1 MPDMT
6 KSICALVHRPDSTRA
21 AFQAYYEE
29 NHAPLG
35 ARHFPFTRYVRNHL
49 LDAEDLGYDTISEF
63 WADDIEACAA
73 LMHGPTGEILRA
85 DEAKFMDRQRIAP
98 AGAEEHI
105 LSAGDPAGPD
115 GARTALLI
123 RPAMDDEGW
132 HGIALSW
139 GRAVAADRPGVS
151 LDFATPW
158 REPAFPAAAI
168 LWVPGAVEPR
178 EVPGA
183 ITVRRIE
190 VRRIETPADQLL
202 AARAPLAGGEL
213 PSQ

>member
-1 MPDMT
+1 MS

-21 AFQAYYEE
+21 AFQTYYEE

-73 LMHGPTGEILRA
+73 LMNGPTGEILRA
-85 DEAKFMDRQRIAP
+85 DEAKFMDQSRIAP

-105 LSAGDPAGPD
+105 LSAGSPAGQD
-115 GARTALLI
+115 GARTAFLI
-123 RPAMDDEGW
+123 RSAMEDEGW
-132 HGIALSW
+132 RDIALSW
-139 GRAVAADRPGVS
+139 GRAVAVDRPGVS
-151 LDFATPW
+151 LDFVTSW

-168 LWVPGAVEPR
+168 LWMPGAVEPTQA
-178 EVPGA
+178 PGA
-183 ITVRRIE
+183 ITVRRVK

-202 AARAPLAGGEL
+202 AAQASHLNGADC
-213 PSQ
+213 